1 MLVVL
6 VFSISL
12 VMPVR
17 AAKRASI
24 IIVPSPA
31 YSTQDAINLAAS
43 GDEVLVLAG
52 TYDQAVRIDKPIT
65 LKGDG
70 AILRPVTAPLQ
81 LGSVILIWSD
91 YVTVQNFEIDGTGE
105 AVYSGIFDSNGDHVT
120 ISQVVVHDMI
130 NDPNDAAGIGIGL
143 WGYRPNGY
151 DHGIDDCIIDRA
163 TVYNTAQMGIIIGG
177 VTQSSGTVS
186 LLSEGNVISRCN
198 VYNTWIGPTANGGG
212 AVQIS
217 GALNCVIEDNN
228 IHQNTLGW
236 LHAGLCIFGSAEG
249 NIIKGNNLHHN
260 NIGYVAFVS
269 DPGWVDFGT
278 HTPTAPTL
286 TKNKIH
292 NNQYCDPTGLVVF

>member
-17 AAKRASI
+17 AAST

-31 YSTQDAINLAAS
+31 YSIQDAINLAAS

-52 TYDQAVRIDKPIT
+52 TYDQSVLIDKPIT

-81 LGSVILIWSD
+81 LGSVIRIISD
-91 YVTVQNFEIDGTGE
+91 YVTVQNLEIDGTGE
-105 AVYSGIFDSNGDHVT
+105 AVCNGICDSNGDHVT
-120 ISQVVVHDMI
+120 ISHVVVHDMT
-130 NDPNDAAGIGIGL
+130 NDPNDAAGIGIIL

-151 DHGIDDCIIDRA
+151 NHGIDDCIVDRA
-163 TVYNTAQMGIIIGG
+163 TVYNTAQMGIIIAG
-177 VTQSSGTVS
+177 VMESSGIT

-198 VYNTWIGPTANGGG
+198 VYNTWIGPTTRGGG
-212 AVQIS
+212 AVQIG
-217 GALNCVIEDNN
+217 GALNCVIKDNN
-228 IHQNTLGW
+228 IHQNTLGGFY
-236 LHAGLCIFGSAEG
+236 AGLCIFGSAEG

-260 NIGYVAFVS
+260 AIGYVALIYDS
-269 DPGWVDFGT
+269 PWVAFDG
-278 HTPTAPTL
+278 HSPTVPTL
-286 TKNKIH
+286 VGNKIH
-292 NNQYCDPTGLVVF
+292 NNQYGDPTGWVF

>member
-1 MLVVL
+1 
-6 VFSISL
+6 
-12 VMPVR
+12 VR
-17 AAKRASI
+17 T

-31 YSTQDAINLAAS
+31 YSIQDAINLAAS
-43 GDEVLVLAG
+43 GDTVLVLAG
-52 TYDQAVRIDKPIT
+52 TYDQAVTINKSIT

-81 LGSVILIWSD
+81 LGSVIRITPSQGFDLE

-105 AVYSGIFDSNGDHVT
+105 AVYCGIFGDNADHVT
-120 ISQVVVHDMI
+120 ISQVVVHDMT
-130 NDPNDAAGIGIGL
+130 NDPNGCAGIGIQL
-143 WGYRPNGY
+143 WGYRPDGY

-163 TVYNTAQMGIIIGG
+163 TVYNTAQMGIIIAG
-177 VTQSSGTVS
+177 VTQSSGTVA

-198 VYNTWIGPTANGGG
+198 VYNTWIGPTTGGGG